1 MVGIFVVGIIISLDI
16 VRSELIKNTTENTA
30 TLGANIS
37 DNLDRRIDSTMTN
50 LSTFVLNPQVLELIN
65 ESNDEFDQMEN
76 ISHYMNEQES
86 EWRSYDN
93 KENPMFDEMINN
105 PLSQKLETFRNIV
118 KTSSNVDM
126 FPEIYITNKYGATIA
141 ENSRTSNWDQ
151 SNKLKFQNSKI
162 YGSHIEDI
170 HYDAS
175 AGIWALGVAL
185 AIYDDDDKFAG
196 MIKTAYAVQDIHQLV
211 LDAKNEANYDGM
223 EVNVF
228 TSDGRYIFSDGIV
241 DDAKTPGD
249 TVDESFTYLKD
260 NSVKKEEEDLSS
272 SSSIVDIHGVNKL
285 VVYTTSDGFRNFPG
299 LGWIVAISIP
309 EQDFLES
316 INQIQDVLVVLLLI
330 SVGVAILMSVIMVRS
345 IVIPI
350 LKIKNA
356 SVELSGGNFAV
367 KTAITSSDEIG
378 ALSASFDEMS
388 KKLQES
394 QIAINLREELIRQ
407 KDDLLLK
414 FSDSSIRCCVGII
427 DIIQSTKTTASLT
440 DTEINDFYGIF
451 INAVNKTVKK
461 FNGVTVK
468 NLGDGLLFYFPKMDD
483 SNVENHK
490 GVDKKNLNAELHNV
504 IQCCLDIC
512 KKNNEINKKMEEK
525 GLPTVNFRISIT
537 YGSVSVAKVST
548 SIVEDI
554 FGSTV
559 NQCAKINHYAKSN
572 GVVIGNC
579 MYEMIKHFP
588 QYVFEKID
596 GQSIV
601 NEDIYSVD
609 VEHGYKNHN

>member
-1 MVGIFVVGIIISLDI
+1 MGNKACLDI
-16 VRSELIKNTTENTA
+16 VRSELIKSTTENTA

-50 LSTFVLNPQVLELIN
+50 LSTFVLNPQVLKLIN
-65 ESNDEFDQMEN
+65 ESNDEFDQMDD
-76 ISHYMNEQES
+76 ISEYMNEKES

-93 KENPMFDEMINN
+93 KENPMFDEMVKNT
-105 PLSQKLETFRNIV
+105 LSKKLETFRNIV
-118 KTSSNVDM
+118 KTSSNIYM

-162 YGSHIEDI
+162 YGLHIEDI
-170 HYDAS
+170 HYDVS
-175 AGIWALGVAL
+175 ADIWALGVAI
-185 AIYDDDDKFAG
+185 AIYDDDNGEFAG
-196 MIKTAYAVQDIHQLV
+196 MIKTAYAVQDIHQLII
-211 LDAKNEANYDGM
+211 DAKNEVNYDGI
-223 EVNVF
+223 EINVF
-228 TSDGRYIFSDGIV
+228 TSDGRYIFSDGIA
-241 DDAKTPGD
+241 DDSKTPGD
-249 TVDESFTYLKD
+249 AVDESFTHFKD
-260 NSVKKEEEDLSS
+260 NSVKEEEGLS
-272 SSSIVDIHGVNKL
+272 SSSIVDIHGVSKL

-299 LGWIVAISIP
+299 LGWIVVISIP
-309 EQDFLES
+309 EQDFLEP
-316 INQIQDVLVVLLLI
+316 INQIQDILIILLLI
-330 SVGVAILMSVIMVRS
+330 SVGVAIIMSVIMVRS
-345 IVIPI
+345 IVLPI

-367 KTAITSSDEIG
+367 KTAITSPDEIG

-407 KDDLLLK
+407 KDDILLK
-414 FSDSSIRCCVGII
+414 FSDSSIRCCVGVI
-427 DIIQSTKTTASLT
+427 DIIQSTKTTADLT

-468 NLGDGLLFYFPKMDD
+468 NLGDGLLFYFPKNNN
-483 SNVENHK
+483 SNIEEE
-490 GVDKKNLNAELHNV
+490 DTKNQNAELHNV

-512 KKNNEINKKMEEK
+512 KKNTEINKKMEQK

-537 YGSVSVAKVST
+537 YGSVSIAKVST

-559 NQCAKINHYAKSN
+559 NQCAKINHYAKPN
-572 GVVIGNC
+572 GVVIGNG
-579 MYEMIKHFP
+579 MYEKIKYFP
-588 QYVFEKID
+588 
-596 GQSIV
+596 
-601 NEDIYSVD
+601 
-609 VEHGYKNHN
+609 

>member
-1 MVGIFVVGIIISLDI
+1 MIGIFVVGIIISLDI
-16 VRSELIKNTTENTA
+16 VRSELIKNTTENTL

-37 DNLDRRIDSTMTN
+37 DNLDRRIDSTITN
-50 LSTFVLNPQVLELIN
+50 LSTFVLNPQVLELIK
-65 ESNDEFDQMEN
+65 ESNDEFDQIEN
-76 ISHYMNEQES
+76 ISEYMNATES
-86 EWRSYDN
+86 EWLSYDDDK
-93 KENPMFDEMINN
+93 KENPMFDEMVNN
-105 PLSQKLETFRNIV
+105 PLSQKLETFRHVI
-118 KTSSNVDM
+118 KTSSNIDM
-126 FPEIYITNKYGATIA
+126 FPEIFIVNKYGATIA

-151 SNKLKFQNSKI
+151 SNELKFKKSKI
-162 YGSHIEDI
+162 HGSNIDDI
-170 HYDAS
+170 YYDAS
-175 AGIWALGVAL
+175 AGIWALSVAL
-185 AIYDDDDKFAG
+185 AIYDDDEFAG
-196 MIKTAYAVQDIHQLV
+196 IINAIYAIQDIHQLI
-211 LDAKNEANYDGM
+211 LDAKNEVNYEGM

-228 TSDGRYIFSDGIV
+228 TSDRRYIFSDGIN
-241 DDAKTPGD
+241 AKTPGD
-249 TVDESFTYLKD
+249 KIDEYFMDFKDSFVT
-260 NSVKKEEEDLSS
+260 EG
-272 SSSIVDIHGVNKL
+272 SSSIVDVHGINKL

-309 EQDFLES
+309 EQDFLEP

-330 SVGVAILMSVIMVRS
+330 SIGVSILMSVIMVRS

-367 KTAITSSDEIG
+367 KTAITSPDEIG

-407 KDDLLLK
+407 KDDILLK
-414 FSDSSIRCCVGII
+414 FSDSSSVQCCVGVI

-451 INAVNKTVKK
+451 INAVNKTIKK

-468 NLGDGLLFYFPKMDD
+468 NLGDGLLFYFPKSND
-483 SNVENHK
+483 SNVENN
-490 GVDKKNLNAELHNV
+490 DDTKNQNAKLHNV

-512 KKNNEINKKMEEK
+512 KKNNEINKKMDEK
-525 GLPTVNFRISIT
+525 GLPAVNFRISIT
-537 YGSVSVAKVST
+537 YGSVSIAKVST

-559 NQCAKINHYAKSN
+559 NQCAKINHYAKPN
-572 GVVIGNC
+572 GVVIGNS
-579 MYEMIKHFP
+579 MYEKVKCFS

-596 GQSIV
+596 GQSV
-601 NEDIYSVD
+601 GNEDIYSVD
-609 VEHGYKNHN
+609 MEHGYKNHN